1 MSEVRYQSSQ
11 LYVHTDF
18 ADENII
24 GCSTLSQSR
33 GIAIGRNVQATV
45 VSHLGSAAFFQQTVR
60 SNLPTATT
68 ATTSASITALL
79 PQLQPASE
87 QPQRVAE
94 LIHSLQ
100 GEINR
105 GDAFDAHTV
114 RQVLF
119 DLAQLLPAAS
129 RQILLH
135 RLTTMAQVSPAMKIM
150 GRRILG

>member
-1 MSEVRYQSSQ
+1 MSEARYQSSQ

-24 GCSTLSQSR
+24 GCSTLSQSQ

-45 VSHLGSAAFFQQTVR
+45 VSHLGSTTFLQQTAR
-60 SNLPTATT
+60 PNLLTPTAE
-68 ATTSASITALL
+68 TTSASVTALL
-79 PQLQPASE
+79 PQFQPASE
-87 QPQRVAE
+87 QPQRVQE
-94 LIHSLQ
+94 LVHSLQ
-100 GEINR
+100 REINR
-105 GDAFDAHTV
+105 GDTFDAHTV
-114 RQVLF
+114 RRVLF

-150 GRRILG
+150 GRRILS